1 MWLDENFP
9 HGGDVPSENDSNFG
23 ATTWAASKMPATF
36 KESAAARTL
45 NGLAEAYRYA
55 LKQAKEGNEVVNQA
69 TEIKLHILRPK
80 FV

>member
-1 MWLDENFP
+1 
-9 HGGDVPSENDSNFG
+9 
-23 ATTWAASKMPATF
+23 MPAT
-36 KESAAARTL
+36 KDESASARTL

-69 TEIKLHILRPK
+69 TEIKLHILRPN

>member
-1 MWLDENFP
+1 MNITKSKVTLGNLAIM
-9 HGGDVPSENDSNFG
+9 PS
-23 ATTWAASKMPATF
+23 TK
-36 KESAAARTL
+36 KESAAARML